1 MAVAVDAKSQVLLS
15 KEEQSQVGVIWRR
28 FRRHQ
33 LAMGSTFLM
42 VAVLILVLLADTGP
56 LVAPVNALVM
66 RPLGRPVIRPTRV
79 FAPYDPLAQNLAIRS
94 QGPSAQHWL
103 GTDELGRD
111 VASRL
116 LYAGRV
122 SLLIGFSVA
131 LTSQIIGVVVGAVS
145 CYYGRWL
152 DSVLMRFVDFMLT
165 LPTLPVLL
173 VLNKIIG
180 GGVPVLILVLTAFGW
195 MSAARIVRGMVLS
208 LRNQAFTEASR
219 ALGVSDWRIITRHMI
234 PNSMAPVIVNATFSV
249 GTVIIVES
257 GLSFLGFG
265 VQLPTPTWGNMLQ
278 NVQSDMFMAPWKAFF
293 PGFCILITVLCA
305 NFIGD
310 GLRDALDPRLKL

>member
-1 MAVAVDAKSQVLLS
+1 MAAAVDARSQVLLT
-15 KEEQSQVGVIWRR
+15 KDEQSQVAVIWRR

-33 LAMGSTFLM
+33 LAMGSSFVM
-42 VAVLILVLLADTGP
+42 AAVLILVLLADTGP
-56 LVAPVNALVM
+56 LVAPVNALLS
-66 RPLGRPVIRPTRV
+66 PLGRSAIRPTRI
-79 FAPYDPLAQNLAIRS
+79 FAPYDPLSQNLAIRS
-94 QGPSAQHWL
+94 QGPSAAHWL

-111 VASRL
+111 VFSRL

-131 LTSQIIGVVVGAVS
+131 LMSQVVGVLVGAVS
-145 CYYGRWL
+145 GYYGRWL

-195 MSAARIVRGMVLS
+195 MGAARIVRGMVLS

-219 ALGVSDWRIITRHMI
+219 ALGVSDWRIIARHMV

-249 GTVIIVES
+249 GTIIIVES

-293 PGFCILITVLCA
+293 PGFCILVTVLCA